1 MISIT
6 KLNKKE
12 LIINCDLIESIEA
25 NPDTTI
31 TMTNGH
37 VFIVLETVDEVLENV
52 IEFKN
57 QIFSFRIDRG
67 EN

>member
-1 MISIT
+1 MILVT

-12 LIINCDLIESIEA
+12 LIINCDLMESIES

-37 VFIVLETVDEVLENV
+37 VFIVLETVDEILDK
-52 IEFKN
+52 IISFKN
-57 QIFSFRIDRG
+57 QIFAFDVNRG
-67 EN
+67 K